1 MGNMPVVCGKCH
13 ERRAEVHIS
22 YARLSLCPE
31 CFLQF
36 FVRRLRRVVEDFR
49 MFGEDEVVGV
59 AVSGGKDSAA
69 LLHGLRQAFPSLR
82 LFAFHVNLGIDGY
95 SEHCQAKA
103 EALAKILGVD
113 FHVFDFQK
121 EVGISVGD
129 FRRTVF
135 RGKVCSACGTLK
147 RHAFDELAQRVGV
160 KVLATGHNM
169 DDVAG
174 FMLNNFFSGQWSQ
187 LVRLKPVLQPSMP
200 NLTVKVKP
208 LIKSPENENLLYC
221 LYADIPFREVECPF
235 ARGTRTRENALLLN
249 SLSRSNPYFRHQVLR
264 SFLKLLPLL
273 EKAVEKPALVPCRNC
288 GFPSLTGVCAYCK
301 RVALARNVSR
311 GKT

>member
-1 MGNMPVVCGKCH
+1 MPVVCGKCH
-13 ERRAEVHIS
+13 ERRVEVHIP

-36 FVRRLRRVVEDFR
+36 YVRRLRRVVEDFG
-49 MFGEDEVVGV
+49 MFKEGDAVGV

-69 LLHGLRQAFPSLR
+69 LLHGLRLAFPGLK
-82 LFAFHVNLGIDGY
+82 LFALHVNLGISGY

-103 EALAKILGVD
+103 EELAKILGVD
-113 FHVFDFQK
+113 FHVFDFRR
-121 EVGISVGD
+121 ELGVSVED

-135 RGKVCSACGTLK
+135 RGKICSACGTLK

-174 FMLNNFFSGQWSQ
+174 FMLDNFFSGRWSQ

-235 ARGTRTRENALLLN
+235 AKGTRTRENVLLLD
-249 SLSRSNPYFRHQVLR
+249 SLSRNNPYFRHQVLR

-273 EKAVEKPALVPCRNC
+273 ERAVEKPALVPCRNC

-301 RVALARNVSR
+301 RVALARRVSR
-311 GKT
+311 SG